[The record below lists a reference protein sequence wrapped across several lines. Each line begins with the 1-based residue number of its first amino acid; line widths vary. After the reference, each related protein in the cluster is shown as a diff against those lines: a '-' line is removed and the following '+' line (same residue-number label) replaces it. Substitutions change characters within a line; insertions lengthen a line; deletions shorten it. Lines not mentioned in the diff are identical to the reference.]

1 MATRAELQK
10 AVDDSSVAA
19 QKARMAWKA
28 ARTEWAQIEK
38 DHNGDVPEGLVA
50 AKGEDEGI
58 AEKAYV
64 TAKGA
69 RKKAERALAAFDA
82 ENTEVF
88 SEPAPEPAPEPE
100 PEYKPLPKPDRASA
114 EWIKENQQKDGYASD
129 LDKKW
134 AVYIAG
140 DRALTDKAW
149 ADEIAGPRP
158 AGWGK

>member
-50 AKGEDEGI
+50 AKGEDESI

-64 TAKGA
+64 SAKGQ

-88 SEPAPEPAPEPE
+88 SEPAPEPE
-100 PEYKPLPKPDRASA
+100 PEYKPLPKPDRGSA
-114 EWIKENQQKDGYASD
+114 EWQKANPQHQGGYASD

-158 AGWGK
+158 AGWGE